1 MGIMHIIGKVGRFF
15 AECASDDIKRV
26 TGIDLMKG
34 YDNVKKDYIVSKKAG
49 NDLRDLIE
57 NKEEYEKKYGK
68 EVYEHQLKEAE
79 LRRKIA
85 SENLTATFQVTPLE
99 WEETLRTHNEEKMK
113 KYLSKL
119 SDAQLKNIDTR
130 KLSVW
135 AETLYYEERDKR
147 GI

>member
-34 YDNVKKDYIVSKKAG
+34 YDNVKKDYIVSKEAG

-68 EVYEHQLKEAE
+68 EVYEHQ
-79 LRRKIA
+79 I
-85 SENLTATFQVTPLE
+85 TATWLNHQPC
-99 WEETLRTHNEEKMK
+99 WW
-113 KYLSKL
+113 S
-119 SDAQLKNIDTR
+119 
-130 KLSVW
+130 
-135 AETLYYEERDKR
+135 
-147 GI
+147 G